1 MKNIDRS
8 NSLFMCWQKTILYG
22 PKNHS
27 IFAQIQIQNILTKNK
42 LKLKTWSGV
51 WCPRPGQACEYRL
64 THTTLLRFIY
74 NSSTSYYINYKKILF
89 FYTRDRDLEFYK
101 SILTKYF
108 FILISHL
115 SIIFLIMLMFY
126 INEFLLDY

>member
-8 NSLFMCWQKTILYG
+8 NSLFMCWQKTILYWS
-22 PKNHS
+22 KNHS

-51 WCPRPGQACEYRL
+51 WCPRPDQACEYRL

-74 NSSTSYYINYKKILF
+74 NSSTSHYINYKKILF

-101 SILTKYF
+101 SILIKYF